1 MRGYAICTIGR
12 SGSNW
17 LCEMLSSTDRL
28 GYPQEY
34 FSTAGRRRFLD
45 PAYPDDPCEQIRWI
59 LTRGASPN
67 GVYGLKV
74 FPSHLDTIAGRV
86 RWADALPR
94 LSYVHLVRA
103 DVLGQAISLTR
114 ANQTGR
120 FRSTLTQLAAPH
132 YDGEAISAN
141 IRLFAHHD
149 ARWVAFFARNAIAPL
164 RLTYESVAA
173 DPIAAVASIAGL
185 MDVRDSRMDVSRVE
199 QEVSRDE
206 VSESWRRRFLAEHAD
221 PNVIEEI

>member
-1 MRGYAICTIGR
+1 MRGFAICTIGR

-17 LCEMLSSTDRL
+17 LCELLSSTDRL

-34 FSTAGRRRFLD
+34 FNTVGRRRYLD
-45 PAYPDDPCEQIRWI
+45 PAYPDDPSEQVQWI
-59 LTRGASPN
+59 LTRGASSN

-74 FPSHLDTIAGRV
+74 FPSHLDAIAGSV
-86 RWADALPR
+86 RWADELPS

-120 FRSTLTQLAAPH
+120 FRSTLAQLAVPH
-132 YDGEAISAN
+132 YDGEAIAAN
-141 IRLFAHHD
+141 IRLFARHD

-164 RLTYESVAA
+164 RITYESVAA
-173 DPIAAVASIAGL
+173 DPRSAVASIAEL
-185 MDVRDSRMDVSRVE
+185 MDVREARIDMSRVE

-206 VSESWRRRFLAEHAD
+206 VSESWRRQFLAEYAD
-221 PNVIEEI
+221 PNVIDEI